1 MDEAPPPPPPPHGKN
16 PKTSAGSSALPTG
29 KYDVFIIPEH
39 SAGAGFLYLPSLQ
52 PQWNSFCAGVVSTL
66 GALLLGKALTPA
78 FLAWW
83 YSGIGTVGMTI
94 LLVAVAFGSWSL
106 GRSSSKAKLGSGSD
120 WHKTTGEF
128 GASGAF
134 NTAPASEGPRST
146 QGPPPRPPTPPT
158 DPETPADEWSR
169 PSWKEEKD
177 SKPEPQAEPEPEPK
191 AKHRPQSP
199 MQTRSHKRPQS
210 PTQTRSHKRPQSPT
224 QIRSHA
230 KSQPKYHSKSQTKS
244 QPKPQPPPE
253 PELRPED
260 DPDYDP
266 GPESVPETP
275 REEPANAHE
284 QTYEPPMANDP
295 LNPTKS
301 EVSAKGAW
309 EKAREE
315 TRRREEER
323 KAKEA
328 DQKRREDAARRLREL
343 RERDARE
350 REKREKETRE
360 REERER
366 ERKEQEALEKE
377 CLEREM
383 REKVEREMRQKAEWE
398 AKELAAIEK
407 ERLARE
413 REGKER
419 ERQIKLEQEARQR
432 ERERLL
438 REQLTREREAR
449 EREAREREEKE
460 REAKE
465 REMREAREREE
476 LRQKDEAIRR
486 EEERK
491 RLERDQ
497 KEAREREIREAIRRR
512 EQEAREVREA
522 QEQRDREE
530 RLEQL
535 RREDE
540 EMEKE
545 KERLARKETPY
556 AMPKVGERTSL
567 WPNGRPP
574 SIVTP
579 SATASQTSHAS
590 TARTSTPRASPA
602 PPHSPTKSPNPAA
615 ARTASP
621 KPASPRPASSAT
633 GTADEYSYRPYDK
646 PKNHA
651 AARKKSVSDFS
662 EDSYAPSATTNNT
675 SPPSSMRPAYHTED
689 PGKIVIKAVYNFVN
703 QFSKTPASQL
713 ISGVGTVTDG
723 LILRISTAGLFVDD
737 DVRGVAQREW
747 DIKAW
752 TLKQVEV
759 WCPVL
764 AASSSNGTGVAS
776 GAIPPS
782 HPLFK
787 MMPTSSAMRRAA
799 EKAATRAFNGE
810 EAVAYLNE
818 LGTCCSTSC
827 RLGLNANSSGS
838 SAAGSAAASQ
848 EAEGWKFRGLHL
860 LRTSIRDQEGKRFL
874 FVVGEEEAWKIAK
887 GLQSLRSGSQAR
899 AVAVSGFSGIEAKG
913 ILETLGWG

>member
-1 MDEAPPPPPPPHGKN
+1 MDEAPPPPPPPHGAN
-16 PKTSAGSSALPTG
+16 PKTTSGGLPTG

-83 YSGIGTVGMTI
+83 HSGMGTIGMS
-94 LLVAVAFGSWSL
+94 LLLAAVAYGSWSL
-106 GRSSSKAKLGSGSD
+106 GRSSSNVKLGAGSD
-120 WHKTTGEF
+120 WHKTTGGVDDTGSFKTEPANEGSTF
-128 GASGAF
+128 
-134 NTAPASEGPRST
+134 TQEAP
-146 QGPPPRPPTPPT
+146 PPTPPT
-158 DPETPADEWSR
+158 DTETPADEWSR

-177 SKPEPQAEPEPEPK
+177 PKPEPQAEPEPEPK
-191 AKHRPQSP
+191 AKQRPQSP
-199 MQTRSHKRPQS
+199 THTRSHRRPQS
-210 PTQTRSHKRPQSPT
+210 PTQTRSHKRPDSPKQT
-224 QIRSHA
+224 RSHTKTQS
-230 KSQPKYHSKSQTKS
+230 KSHSKSQTKS
-244 QPKPQPPPE
+244 QAKPQPPPE

-260 DPDYDP
+260 DPDYDQEP
-266 GPESVPETP
+266 VQEPEPEISHD
-275 REEPANAHE
+275 EPAKAPE
-284 QTYEPPMANDP
+284 PTYEPPTPSDP

-301 EVSAKGAW
+301 EVAAKGAW

-323 KAKEA
+323 KAREA
-328 DQKRREDAARRLREL
+328 ELKRREDAQRRLREL

-350 REKREKETRE
+350 REKREKEARE

-366 ERKEQEALEKE
+366 ERKEQEALERE
-377 CLEREM
+377 RLEREI
-383 REKVEREMRQKAEWE
+383 REKVEQELRQKAEWE

-449 EREAREREEKE
+449 EREAREKEEKE

-465 REMREAREREE
+465 RELREAREREE

-491 RLERDQ
+491 RIERDQ

-512 EQEAREVREA
+512 EQEAREAREA

-556 AMPKVGERTSL
+556 AMPKVGERTNL

-574 SIVTP
+574 SVVTP

-590 TARTSTPRASPA
+590 TARASTPRASPA
-602 PPHSPTKSPNPAA
+602 PPHSPTKTPNPAA

-621 KPASPRPASSAT
+621 KPASPKPTSSAT

-646 PKNHA
+646 PKNHS

-675 SPPSSMRPAYHTED
+675 SPPASMRPAYHTDD

-764 AASSSNGTGVAS
+764 AANSSNGTGVAS
-776 GAIPPS
+776 GAIPSS

-818 LGTCCSTSC
+818 LGTCCSTTC
-827 RLGLNANSSGS
+827 RLGLNANSAGS
-838 SAAGSAAASQ
+838 SAGSAASQ

-860 LRTSIRDQEGKRFL
+860 LRTSIRDQDGKRFL

>member
-16 PKTSAGSSALPTG
+16 PKTSAGSSALPPR

-52 PQWNSFCAGVVSTL
+52 PQWNSFFAGVISTL
-66 GALLLGKALTPA
+66 AALLLRKALTPA
-78 FLAWW
+78 FLSWW
-83 YSGIGTVGMTI
+83 HSGMGSVGLSV
-94 LLVAVAFGSWSL
+94 LLVVVAVGSWSL
-106 GRSSSKAKLGSGSD
+106 GRSTSNIKLGSGSD
-120 WHKTTGEF
+120 WQKTTGESD
-128 GASGAF
+128 ASGAF
-134 NTAPASEGPRST
+134 KTAPPYEDFKST
-146 QGPPPRPPTPPT
+146 HAPPPRPPTPPT

-169 PSWKEEKD
+169 PSWKEHNDAE
-177 SKPEPQAEPEPEPK
+177 PEPHVEPEPEPEPK
-191 AKHRPQSP
+191 AKH
-199 MQTRSHKRPQS
+199 RPQS

-224 QIRSHA
+224 QTRSHRRPQ
-230 KSQPKYHSKSQTKS
+230 SPIQTRSHTKS
-244 QPKPQPPPE
+244 QSKSHSKTQARSQPRPQPPPE

-260 DPDYDP
+260 DPDYEQEP
-266 GPESVPETP
+266 VPEPPRQESVDS
-275 REEPANAHE
+275 
-284 QTYEPPMANDP
+284 QEPPHGPPTPLDP
-295 LNPTKS
+295 ENPTKS
-301 EVSAKGAW
+301 EVSSKGAW

-323 KAKEA
+323 KAREA
-328 DQKRREDAARRLREL
+328 ELKRRDDAARRLREL

-350 REKREKETRE
+350 REKREKEARE
-360 REERER
+360 KEERER

-377 CLEREM
+377 CLEREI
-383 REKVEREMRQKAEWE
+383 REKVEQELRQKAEWE

-413 REGKER
+413 REAKER

-449 EREAREREEKE
+449 EREAKEREEKD

-465 REMREAREREE
+465 REVREAREREE
-476 LRQKDEAIRR
+476 LRQKDEAIQR

-491 RLERDQ
+491 RFERDRQ
-497 KEAREREIREAIRRR
+497 EAKDREVREAIRRR
-512 EQEAREVREA
+512 EREAREAREA

-574 SIVTP
+574 SIATP

-621 KPASPRPASSAT
+621 KPAPPRPASSAT

-646 PKNHA
+646 PKNPA
-651 AARKKSVSDFS
+651 AARKKSISDLS
-662 EDSYAPSATTNNT
+662 EDSYAQSATTNNT
-675 SPPSSMRPAYHTED
+675 SPPPSMRAPYHTDD

-703 QFSKTPASQL
+703 HFSKTPASQL

-764 AASSSNGTGVAS
+764 AASSANGTGVAS
-776 GAIPPS
+776 GAIPAS

-818 LGTCCSTSC
+818 LGTCCSTNC

-838 SAAGSAAASQ
+838 SATGSAASQ
-848 EAEGWKFRGLHL
+848 EADGWKFRGLHL

-913 ILETLGWG
+913 ILETLGWS

>member
-16 PKTSAGSSALPTG
+16 PKTSSGPSGIPTG

-83 YSGIGTVGMTI
+83 HSGMGTIGMS
-94 LLVAVAFGSWSL
+94 LLLAAVAYGSWSL
-106 GRSSSKAKLGSGSD
+106 GRSSGNVKLGTGSE

-134 NTAPASEGPRST
+134 KTAPASEGANST
-146 QGPPPRPPTPPT
+146 QEPRPPTPPT
-158 DPETPADEWSR
+158 DPDTPANEYSR
-169 PSWKEEKD
+169 PSWKEEK
-177 SKPEPQAEPEPEPK
+177 SAEPEPETETK
-191 AKHRPQSP
+191 AKRRPQSP
-199 MQTRSHKRPQS
+199 TRTRSHHRPKSPTQTRSHKRPQS
-210 PTQTRSHKRPQSPT
+210 PTQTRSHV
-224 QIRSHA
+224 
-230 KSQPKYHSKSQTKS
+230 KSQSKSHSKSSTKS
-244 QPKPQPPPE
+244 HPKPQPPPE
-253 PELRPED
+253 AELRPED
-260 DPDYDP
+260 DPDYYQEP
-266 GPESVPETP
+266 VPEP
-275 REEPANAHE
+275 D
-284 QTYEPPMANDP
+284 EPPSELPTPLDP
-295 LNPTKS
+295 LNPTRSDVSTKS
-301 EVSAKGAW
+301 AW

-323 KAKEA
+323 KAREAKE
-328 DQKRREDAARRLREL
+328 KRREEATRRLAEMRANEA
-343 RERDARE
+343 REREQREQEARE
-350 REKREKETRE
+350 REKREQ
-360 REERER
+360 

-377 CLEREM
+377 RLEREI
-383 REKVEREMRQKAEWE
+383 REKVEAELRQKAEWE

-413 REGKER
+413 REAKER

-449 EREAREREEKE
+449 EREAKEREDKAREAREREL
-460 REAKE
+460 
-465 REMREAREREE
+465 REAREREE
-476 LRQKDEAIRR
+476 LRLKDEAMRR
-486 EEERK
+486 EEEKR

-497 KEAREREIREAIRRR
+497 REAREREIREAILRR
-512 EQEAREVREA
+512 EREEREEREA
-522 QEQRDREE
+522 QEQRDREA
-530 RLEQL
+530 RLEEL

-556 AMPKVGERTSL
+556 SMPKVGERTSL

-579 SATASQTSHAS
+579 SATGSQTSHAS

-602 PPHSPTKSPNPAA
+602 TPHSPTKPPNPAA

-621 KPASPRPASSAT
+621 KPASPKPTASAT

-646 PKNHA
+646 PKNPP

-662 EDSYAPSATTNNT
+662 EDSYAPSGTTNNT
-675 SPPSSMRPAYHTED
+675 SPPPSMRAPYHTDD
-689 PGKIVIKAVYNFVN
+689 PGKIQIKAVYNFVN

-764 AASSSNGTGVAS
+764 AASSANGTGVA
-776 GAIPPS
+776 GTNPPIN
-782 HPLFK
+782 PTFK
-787 MMPTSSAMRRAA
+787 TMWSSSAMRRAA

-818 LGTCCSTSC
+818 LGTCCSTTC
-827 RLGLNANSSGS
+827 RLGLNANSGGS
-838 SAAGSAAASQ
+838 SAAGTAASQ
-848 EAEGWKFRGLHL
+848 EAAAEGWKFKGLHL
-860 LRTSIRDQEGKRFL
+860 LRTQIRDQEGKRFL

>member
-16 PKTSAGSSALPTG
+16 PKTSSGPGTLPTG

-66 GALLLGKALTPA
+66 GALLLGKAFTPA

-83 YSGIGTVGMTI
+83 HSGMGSMGLSL
-94 LLVAVAFGSWSL
+94 LLVAVAVGSWSL
-106 GRSSSKAKLGSGSD
+106 GRSSSNVKLGSGSD

-128 GASGAF
+128 GATGAF
-134 NTAPASEGPRST
+134 KTASTSEGSKPT
-146 QGPPPRPPTPPT
+146 QDGQPRPPTPPT
-158 DPETPADEWSR
+158 DHDTPADEWSR
-169 PSWKEEKD
+169 PSWKEEK
-177 SKPEPQAEPEPEPK
+177 STEPEPKVEPEPEVK

-199 MQTRSHKRPQS
+199 TQTRSHHRPKSPTQTRSHKRPQS
-210 PTQTRSHKRPQSPT
+210 PTQTRSHV
-224 QIRSHA
+224 
-230 KSQPKYHSKSQTKS
+230 KSQSKSHSKSSTKS

-253 PELRPED
+253 AELRPED
-260 DPDYDP
+260 DPDYDQEP
-266 GPESVPETP
+266 VPEP
-275 REEPANAHE
+275 QREETVEA
-284 QTYEPPMANDP
+284 QEPPTPLDP

-301 EVSAKGAW
+301 EVSTKSAW

-323 KAKEA
+323 KA
-328 DQKRREDAARRLREL
+328 RDAAQKKREENARKL
-343 RERDARE
+343 NEFRAKEARE
-350 REKREKETRE
+350 REQREQETRE
-360 REERER
+360 REQREK

-377 CLEREM
+377 RLEREI
-383 REKVEREMRQKAEWE
+383 REKVEAELRQKAEWE

-413 REGKER
+413 REAKER

-449 EREAREREEKE
+449 EREAKEREDKA

-465 REMREAREREE
+465 RELREAREREE

-486 EEERK
+486 EEEKK

-497 KEAREREIREAIRRR
+497 REAREREVREAILRR
-512 EQEAREVREA
+512 EREEREVREA
-522 QEQRDREE
+522 QEQRDREV
-530 RLEQL
+530 RLEEL

-556 AMPKVGERTSL
+556 SMPKVGERTSL

-574 SIVTP
+574 SIVSP
-579 SATASQTSHAS
+579 SATGSQASHAS

-602 PPHSPTKSPNPAA
+602 PPHSPTKPPTPAA

-621 KPASPRPASSAT
+621 KPASPRPTASAT

-646 PKNHA
+646 PKNPP

-662 EDSYAPSATTNNT
+662 EDSYAPSGTTNNT
-675 SPPSSMRPAYHTED
+675 SPPPSMRAPYHTDD
-689 PGKIVIKAVYNFVN
+689 PGKIQIKAVYNFVN

-764 AASSSNGTGVAS
+764 AASSANGTGVAS
-776 GAIPPS
+776 GTNPPIN
-782 HPLFK
+782 PTFK
-787 MMPTSSAMRRAA
+787 TMWSSSAMRRAA

-818 LGTCCSTSC
+818 LGTCCSTTC
-827 RLGLNANSSGS
+827 RLGLSANSSGS
-838 SAAGSAAASQ
+838 SAVGSAASQ
-848 EAEGWKFRGLHL
+848 EAEGWKFKGLHL
-860 LRTSIRDQEGKRFL
+860 LRTQIRDQEGKRFL
-874 FVVGEEEAWKIAK
+874 FVVGEEEAWKIVK